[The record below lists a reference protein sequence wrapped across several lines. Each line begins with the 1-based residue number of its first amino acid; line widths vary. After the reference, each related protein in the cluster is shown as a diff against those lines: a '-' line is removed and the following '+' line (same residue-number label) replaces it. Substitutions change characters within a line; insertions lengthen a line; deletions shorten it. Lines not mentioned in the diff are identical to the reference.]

1 MFNITLWA
9 NSLIER
15 HPQSKKNSLEWVWGA
30 ILLTNRLFSQEVILH
45 VFTVSVLL
53 RRWCWLLLK
62 LACVSQ
68 DHICY
73 AEFFLN
79 VQITKFLSQNDIVL
93 ATSFSTICS
102 CLDTICSVPE
112 QLLLLM
118 RFREEICSI
127 QKTAIKVKKNN
138 NYVINNFRMKT
149 ILMNL
154 DDENNISNNIAMI
167 IIANKI
173 IIIILKSF
181 K

>member
-1 MFNITLWA
+1 M
-9 NSLIER
+9 SLR
-15 HPQSKKNSLEWVWGA
+15 GYTTHKSVVFPGNYFARVYSKCS
-30 ILLTNRLFSQEVILH
+30 SQKI
-45 VFTVSVLL
+45 
-53 RRWCWLLLK
+53 RWCWLLLK

-79 VQITKFLSQNDIVL
+79 VQIIKFLSQNDIVL
-93 ATSFSTICS
+93 AISFSTISS

-138 NYVINNFRMKT
+138 NYVIDNFRMKT

-181 K
+181 NLLNKN